1 MELCEILLNCY
12 SISLTSCSSLHI
24 LDIYP
29 TRVVG
34 VYMMLI
40 ITAII
45 LFAVYYMLKN
55 RNSVAPVKQLTN
67 LEILKRRYAMGEI
80 SREQY
85 LLMLKEFE

>member
-1 MELCEILLNCY
+1 
-12 SISLTSCSSLHI
+12 
-24 LDIYP
+24 
-29 TRVVG
+29 
-34 VYMMLI
+34 MMLI
-40 ITAII
+40 FTALI
-45 LFAVYYMLKN
+45 LFVVYYFMKN

>member
-1 MELCEILLNCY
+1 
-12 SISLTSCSSLHI
+12 
-24 LDIYP
+24 
-29 TRVVG
+29 
-34 VYMMLI
+34 MMLI
-40 ITAII
+40 ITALI
-45 LFAVYYMLKN
+45 LFAVYYILKN

>member
-1 MELCEILLNCY
+1 
-12 SISLTSCSSLHI
+12 
-24 LDIYP
+24 
-29 TRVVG
+29 
-34 VYMMLI
+34 MMLI
-40 ITAII
+40 FTALI
-45 LFAVYYMLKN
+45 LFAVYYIFKN

>member
-1 MELCEILLNCY
+1 
-12 SISLTSCSSLHI
+12 
-24 LDIYP
+24 
-29 TRVVG
+29 
-34 VYMMLI
+34 MMLI

-45 LFAVYYMLKN
+45 LFAAYYILKN

>member
-1 MELCEILLNCY
+1 
-12 SISLTSCSSLHI
+12 
-24 LDIYP
+24 
-29 TRVVG
+29 
-34 VYMMLI
+34 MMLI
-40 ITAII
+40 FTAII
-45 LFAVYYMLKN
+45 LFAVYYIFKKN